1 MKPLILIKIKK
12 NYKSVFLSKRAILS
26 FWYYFTQTYSVGTW
40 SEQTLS
46 SNSTVYDSGRLILFF
61 NFRPDSR
68 SMILGA
74 FSNIFLLQCRS
85 LDTSSAGI
93 LLSGLRFVEHFI
105 FLGVLVRNEPDEFL
119 NKRLQ
124 RHLRSVIVGYG
135 YKHGRHLE
143 IKFLLAEWSL
153 TPMGNIKKHTPL
165 SVPITLT

>member
-1 MKPLILIKIKK
+1 MFIWPAFHMGQYRVNDHPYHAPQFII
-12 NYKSVFLSKRAILS
+12 
-26 FWYYFTQTYSVGTW
+26 FTQTYSVGTW

-68 SMILGA
+68 SIILGA

-93 LLSGLRFVEHFI
+93 LLSGLGVVGHFI

-119 NKRLQ
+119 NKRMNTAPPTDITTG
-124 RHLRSVIVGYG
+124 VIW
-135 YKHGRHLE
+135 K
-143 IKFLLAEWSL
+143 S
-153 TPMGNIKKHTPL
+153 N
-165 SVPITLT
+165 SC